1 MPPEIAIRVSNLS
14 KCYPIYDTPR
24 DRLKQFVVPR
34 LQGLAGQ
41 APKQYFRE
49 FWALKDVSFE
59 VKKGETVGIIGRNGS
74 GKSTLLQMICGTL
87 SPTGGSVE
95 TRGRIAALLELGS
108 GFNPEFTGRE
118 NVYMNAAVLGLSR
131 EEVDARFD
139 DIAAFADIGQFIE
152 QPVKTYSSGM
162 FVRLAFAI
170 QANVDPEILIVDE
183 ALAVGDAY
191 FVHRCM
197 ARFHDLQRRGTT
209 IIFVSHDASSVKRL
223 CSRVLWLKDGSLTLV
238 GNATTVVDAYLQDL
252 FGLDEKYSNSNIG
265 NHAVVIPQ
273 GKNSASKLSLPIG
286 DGRYGERKL
295 EMTGMSLSDV
305 NGLPTNTA
313 VWNTVICLLLE
324 IKNNDLL
331 PKQNIGCG
339 YIVRDN
345 KGIEIASTSTWF
357 DSVELFAPEQGN
369 SLRVLIEITV
379 PMLHP
384 GHYSLTPSVSSI
396 SESDGPII
404 QDRILNAFIFEV
416 TTTQQIVT
424 PIRFGTKFSILV
436 QDVT

>member
-1 MPPEIAIRVSNLS
+1 MSSEIAIRVQNLS
-14 KCYPIYDTPR
+14 KCYQIYEKPH
-24 DRLKQFVVPR
+24 DRLKQSIYPRIQRVVGTQPR
-34 LQGLAGQ
+34 
-41 APKQYFRE
+41 QYYRE

-59 VKKGETVGIIGRNGS
+59 IKKGETVGIIGRNGS

-87 SPTGGSVE
+87 NPTGGNIE
-95 TRGRIAALLELGS
+95 INGRIAALLELGS

-118 NVYMNAAVLGLSR
+118 NVYMNAAVLGFNK
-131 EEVDARFD
+131 EKIDARYD
-139 DIAAFADIGQFIE
+139 DIVEFADIGDFIE

-162 FVRLAFAI
+162 YVRLAFAI
-170 QANVDPEILIVDE
+170 QANIDPDILIVDE

-223 CSRVLWLKDGSLTLV
+223 CGTVLWLKDGNLTLV

-252 FGLDEKYSNSNIG
+252 FGLGEKYSNTDIV
-265 NHAVVIPQ
+265 NHAVAIPKV
-273 GKNSASKLSLPIG
+273 KNSASKLSLPIG
-286 DGRYGERKL
+286 DGRCGERKL
-295 EMTGMSLSDV
+295 EMAGMSLFNL
-305 NGLPTNTA
+305 NGLPTRTA
-313 VWNTVICLLLE
+313 DWNEVICLLLE
-324 IKNNDLL
+324 IKNNNF
-331 PKQNIGCG
+331 PSGHNIGCG
-339 YIVRDN
+339 YILRDN
-345 KGIEIASTSTWF
+345 KGIEVASTSTWF
-357 DSVELFAPEQGN
+357 DSIKMLAPAQGD
-369 SLRVLIEITV
+369 SLRVSIEITI

-396 SESDGPII
+396 PESDGPII

-424 PIRFGTKFSILV
+424 PIRLATKFSILA
-436 QDVT
+436 